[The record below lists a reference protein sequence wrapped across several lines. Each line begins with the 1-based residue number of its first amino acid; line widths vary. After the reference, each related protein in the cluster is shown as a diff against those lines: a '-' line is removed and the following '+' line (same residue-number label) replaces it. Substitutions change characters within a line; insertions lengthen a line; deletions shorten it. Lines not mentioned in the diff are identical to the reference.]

1 MAAPGPREHLSLLA
15 AGQPW
20 SLGCGQHSGLGEA
33 GARDRRISGT
43 EPARF
48 MHASTSGVHKLWTK
62 LLITWGARG
71 VNGK

>member
-1 MAAPGPREHLSLLA
+1 MAAREAREHRSLLA
-15 AGQPW
+15 SGQPW
-20 SLGCGQHSGLGEA
+20 SLGCGQHSGSGEA
-33 GARDRRISGT
+33 GARDCHISGT